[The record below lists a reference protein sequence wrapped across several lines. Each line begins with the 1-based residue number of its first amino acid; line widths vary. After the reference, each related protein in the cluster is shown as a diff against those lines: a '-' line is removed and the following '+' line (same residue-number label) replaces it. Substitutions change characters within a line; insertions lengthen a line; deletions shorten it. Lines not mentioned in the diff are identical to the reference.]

1 MLPRF
6 GQFGRRLNFRGCNF
20 RRLRFRRDLLRSAR
34 RPAFTLV
41 EMLVTIAVTLVVMLA
56 LVNVFEWIGERV
68 ASGRAIIEVSGN
80 LRNGGLRLQNDL
92 DSLTV
97 PVRPFPRPEQGD
109 GYFEY
114 IEGLLTDRNSG
125 ASSIQGDTDDVLC
138 TTARNSIEQFVGRYT
153 TVATG
158 TVRIVSPEAE
168 IVWWSQFTDLNDN
181 GAFDPDE
188 LMSRSLM
195 RRTLLVRPDLN
206 NAASGYW
213 ITLPQAF
220 APAMTSYNVNNQ
232 ADLQLLAQ
240 HMRQLYN
247 EFDVSV
253 RIVRQ
258 LSGTSL
264 TLRIVA
270 NSLADLTRRE
280 NRWLRHP
287 MVYLVGGN
295 YSLAPPPSLPYALD
309 QFPNSMTRLELIPL
323 NGLRRGE
330 DVILSNVLGFDI
342 RAYDPTVLV
351 WGNGGLGIHPT
362 ELGWVPLQAVASPVG
377 RGGFVDLHYS
387 RLFPAVGSGLPNEW
401 TAAAASTFSD
411 APATKSRL
419 TAAGVSPSYDTWSFH
434 YEQNGVDDDQPFGDA
449 NGIDQGTNGIDDD
462 GAAGTDDPGERETS
476 PPYPV
481 PLRGLEVVIRLYEPD
496 TRQVR
501 QTSVK
506 TEFVPE

>member
-6 GQFGRRLNFRGCNF
+6 GQLGRRLIV
-20 RRLRFRRDLLRSAR
+20 RRPALQAAR

-41 EMLVTIAVTLVVMLA
+41 EMLVTITVTLVVMLA

-68 ASGRAIIEVSGN
+68 ASGRAMIEVSGN

-114 IEGLLTDRNSG
+114 IEGLLSDRNSG
-125 ASSIQGDTDDVLC
+125 ASSIQGDTDDILSF
-138 TTARNSIEQFVGRYT
+138 TARNSVEQFVGRYQ
-153 TVATG
+153 VPG
-158 TVRIVSPEAE
+158 SSPVRVVSPEAE

-181 GAFDPDE
+181 GTFDPDE
-188 LMSRSLM
+188 LMSRSLL
-195 RRTLLVRPDLN
+195 RRTLVVRPDLN

-213 ITLPQAF
+213 FTLPQTF
-220 APAMTSYNVNNQ
+220 APAMTSYNISNQ
-232 ADLQLLAQ
+232 SDLQVLSQ
-240 HMRQLYN
+240 HMRMLYN

-258 LSGTSL
+258 LAGNSL
-264 TLRIVA
+264 TLQIVA

-287 MVYLVGGN
+287 MVFQVGN
-295 YSLAPPPSLPYALD
+295 SYTFAPPPSLPYALD
-309 QFPNSMTRLELIPL
+309 QFPTSVTRLELIPL
-323 NGLRRGE
+323 NNLRRGE
-330 DVILSNVLGFDI
+330 DVILSNVLGFDV

-351 WGNGGLGIHPT
+351 WGTGGLGLHPT
-362 ELGWVPLQAVASPVG
+362 ELGWIPLQAASGPVG
-377 RGGFVDLHYS
+377 RGGFVDLYYS
-387 RLFPAVGSGLPNEW
+387 RLFPAVGSGSPNEW
-401 TAAAASTFSD
+401 TPTAASTFSD
-411 APATKSRL
+411 APAIKSRL
-419 TAAGVSPSYDTWSFH
+419 AAIGASPSYDTWSFH
-434 YEQNGVDDDQPFGDA
+434 YEQNGIDDDQPYGDTY
-449 NGIDQGTNGIDDD
+449 GVDQGINGIDDD

-481 PLRGLEVVIRLYEPD
+481 PLRGLQTVIRLYEPE

-501 QTSVK
+501 QTSIT